1 MFACAGLS
9 VTRMGLLNRL
19 IDFDPIIDR
28 AVAQANAKV
37 PTLLDAVEKR
47 LMALLPIIVAAAVKA
62 VADQVRKDVP
72 VVGNVLD
79 IAEQVRVQVYLNAND
94 YVQLGY
100 NNSAAMATAWTMTGS
115 ADNAQSYFEI
125 SLLNRSTM

>member
-1 MFACAGLS
+1 
-9 VTRMGLLNRL
+9 MGLLNRL

-37 PTLLDAVEKR
+37 PALLDAVEKR

-79 IAEQVRVQVYLNAND
+79 IAEQVRVDVNRIPDIDIPGLSD
-94 YVQLGY
+94 RFDLTEWLKGLG
-100 NNSAAMATAWTMTGS
+100 
-115 ADNAQSYFEI
+115 
-125 SLLNRSTM
+125 R